1 VYSALASAIL
11 LVHAIFVAFVVFTL
25 PCIFLGKVFRWR
37 WVRLYWL
44 RILHLI
50 GICIVAAQAWAG
62 VICPLTTFEM
72 WLREQD
78 GLTTYAGSFVA
89 HWLQTLIYWD
99 LPSWVFTAAYSL
111 FALLVISAWYF
122 VPPIRGNKA
131 SSTY

>member
-1 VYSALASAIL
+1 M
-11 LVHAIFVAFVVFTL
+11 HATFVAFVVFTL

-37 WVRLYWL
+37 WVRLFWL

-62 VICPLTTFEM
+62 VICPLTTLEM

-78 GLTTYAGSFVA
+78 GLTTYAGSFIA

-99 LPSWVFTAAYSL
+99 LPAWVFTAAYSM

>member
-1 VYSALASAIL
+1 MYSALASAIL

-62 VICPLTTFEM
+62 VICPLTTLEM